1 MTNSDM
7 TDRDL
12 SAFRKPASRAGNLSG
27 RLGRSAHAPTEPTP
41 VQAQGTEDDALG
53 TSPLPTTP
61 PSSAAARPSRPAD
74 KKASTARDVKSSYSV
89 YLPDDLLDRVATQLD
104 GRTLGEFVLD
114 GYEQVYGDLPQRFR
128 PPSTSASG
136 LPPRTRRPRRSAGT
150 LRERHPRWT
159 EVEFAVL
166 EAQRLELGAPSR
178 SEFVT
183 AVLELYLGSN

>member
-1 MTNSDM
+1 M

-12 SAFRKPASRAGNLSG
+12 SAFRKPSSSRAGNLSG

-41 VQAQGTEDDALG
+41 VQAQAAEDDALVA
-53 TSPLPTTP
+53 SPVPTTP
-61 PSSAAARPSRPAD
+61 PSSAAARPGTPASR
-74 KKASTARDVKSSYSV
+74 KASTAPDRKSSYSV
-89 YLPDDLLDRVATQLD
+89 YLPDDLLDRVAAQLD

-114 GYEQVYGDLPQRFR
+114 GYEQVHGDLPQRFR
-128 PPSTSASG
+128 PPSTSTSG